1 MGDRA
6 RRRGRQGEDA
16 DVVAEVAVA
25 LAAAEAEARDSGL
38 EDEEGEGRWKPAAGA
53 APSTLASADRTRV
66 GKVVGFFGRSV
77 CPRVCVYLSRTVSE
91 YRFFARCQSPRRANQ
106 YIQPYLSNKLC
117 RESLLHLSNYTAA
130 TSIVNMRR

>member
-1 MGDRA
+1 MA
-6 RRRGRQGEDA
+6 A
-16 DVVAEVAVA
+16 A

-53 APSTLASADRTRV
+53 ATSTLASADRTRV

-91 YRFFARCQSPRRANQ
+91 YRFSPDVRALGGPINTSNLTLP
-106 YIQPYLSNKLC
+106 QPRYVYFCGNL
-117 RESLLHLSNYTAA
+117 
-130 TSIVNMRR
+130 

>member
-1 MGDRA
+1 MA
-6 RRRGRQGEDA
+6 A
-16 DVVAEVAVA
+16 A

-106 YIQPYLSNKLC
+106 YIQPYLTFRIFAVKGCKRTHSSSSIKL
-117 RESLLHLSNYTAA
+117 LNHL
-130 TSIVNMRR
+130 V

>member
-1 MGDRA
+1 MA
-6 RRRGRQGEDA
+6 
-16 DVVAEVAVA
+16 AEVAAA
-25 LAAAEAEARDSGL
+25 LAAAEAEARYSGL

-91 YRFFARCQSPRRANQ
+91 YRFSPDVRALGGPINT
-106 YIQPYLSNKLC
+106 SNLTSHAKTTALC
-117 RESLLHLSNYTAA
+117 NAGPLVSCR
-130 TSIVNMRR
+130 I